1 MSLFTLFLI
10 TSLANILSPGMG
22 VIFAVSLSLQQGWH
36 KTLFFAVGQAVGIAL
51 LFTMALSGM
60 GLILMSSPVLFATIK
75 IVGAFFVLYLG
86 WKSWRKPAIHFA
98 PDTHTQVTSDS
109 AVPNGVWSNFS
120 KGIVISLC
128 NPQPIVF
135 GITVLPQFIDPAR
148 PYVAQSVLMIS
159 VYAVLVM
166 VNLTLYAILAEKARR
181 FFAGPRGAQLI
192 NRATAVVFFLI
203 GVLVL
208 FSAVSDFLH

>member
-1 MSLFTLFLI
+1 MSLFTLFLV
-10 TSLANILSPGMG
+10 TSLANILSPGIG
-22 VIFAVSLSLQQGWH
+22 VIFCISLSLQQGWH
-36 KTLFFAVGQAVGIAL
+36 RTLFFAIGQGIGIAL

-60 GLILMSSPVLFATIK
+60 GLILMSSPLLFGMIKVL
-75 IVGAFFVLYLG
+75 GAFFVLYLG

-98 PDTHTQVTSDS
+98 TNADALSCDPSNQ
-109 AVPNGVWSNFS
+109 GGWWSNFS

-135 GITVLPQFIDPAR
+135 GITVLPQFIDPAQ

-159 VYAVLVM
+159 IYAVLVM
-166 VNLTLYAILAEKARR
+166 VNLTLYAVLAEKARR

-192 NRATAVVFFLI
+192 NRSTAIVFFLI
-203 GVLVL
+203 GLLVR
-208 FSAVSDFLH
+208 FSAISDFFK